1 MFIQNEI
8 IVVPHLMICEFI
20 FCNVEKIAF
29 FSASSCCL
37 LQFEACIIDFFHTY
51 FFDFVLDVLI
61 VTYLPRV
68 YLIET
73 KVKLTS
79 YLFFVV
85 NQLLFCN

>member
-1 MFIQNEI
+1 
-8 IVVPHLMICEFI
+8 MICEFI

-29 FSASSCCL
+29 FSTSSCFL

-61 VTYLPRV
+61 VIYMPRV
-68 YLIET
+68 YLIEI

-79 YLFFVV
+79 ICF
-85 NQLLFCN
+85 LL